1 MSRSSYQSN
10 GKPLSQQ
17 ALYQQ
22 KLRQGIYTSPSVA
35 SIGVNSNAS
44 DTAAL
49 LAASADLTVKPVYE
63 RVVASDAQYAA
74 LAAKTEEIPAW
85 KRVRDSNAD
94 AAAASARTSSMNTQ
108 SSSTYSA
115 GGTGVPSF
123 NGNTIYKAASQN
135 SASTMTSRSNPEK
148 DVMRSGLAIKSQSST
163 MDIGKISQMANKNSA
178 KSLNSRFNPELDYR
192 SGLKINNSTQFLNQK
207 EEDLAA
213 SGAAASLKHGS
224 GYSDRASAQRRSQSF
239 KAVDVVDGNLLAAAS
254 AKAQERLNSLNSSTL
269 KDFKS
274 QAQAY
279 AKALTVAQQNS
290 DERLK
295 NHQIGRIDLG
305 GGLFMT
311 QAELDNMAS
320 LIVRPIL
327 TDIDK
332 KVAVQRESDDAYKT
346 EQANLAVLH
355 QNAKQAEIL
364 QKSQEKA
371 DFELAK
377 EKRGQENEEKKSNE
391 DGLFVQHQE
400 ERNGEV
406 ETKVTELGEL
416 QAKYAQEKEALLTEK
431 QENSDRIDEE
441 EAELIDGR
449 KKELE
454 EMQAERDEILQPTL
468 DELKEENA
476 KLKDVTDA
484 RDELKNEVTAAEKVN
499 EDYEAQVAELTAK
512 LEETKAEIEKFTTDI
527 EEADTKL
534 VETTNVVDEL
544 HKTSAAELEDAE
556 KTDKELDSKLKELDE
571 QKSAHLATK
580 SSNKDEIKNLID
592 ESVKGEHKINAELPE
607 HFRKDVNEDKLRDT
621 ASLFT
626 VETPKVKEVPL
637 FEEPKVAKVE
647 KSVKAEPKPEATTP
661 KRRNGLRRLSNIFK
675 SSKDKTTKAAPVSS
689 KTTKAAVSEPSKT
702 VEDPPKPETIA
713 KKEEAKPKPTR
724 TNTNTNSTTE
734 YDDDLSLNNQSKNQ
748 GGLFKEEI

>member
-1 MSRSSYQSN
+1 MSRSIYQSN

-17 ALYQQ
+17 AIYQQ

-63 RVVASDAQYAA
+63 RVVAPEAQFAA
-74 LAAKTEEIPAW
+74 VAARTEEISAW
-85 KRVRDSNAD
+85 KRVRASDAD

-123 NGNTIYKAASQN
+123 NGNTIFKAASQN
-135 SASTMTSRSNPEK
+135 SASTMTSRTNPER
-148 DVMRSGLAIKSQSST
+148 DVMRSGLTTKSQSST
-163 MDIGKISQMANKNSA
+163 MDIGKISQMANQNSA

-192 SGLKINNSTQFLNQK
+192 SGLKINTPTQFLNQS

-254 AKAQERLNSLNSSTL
+254 AKAQERLNSLNSSTQ

-332 KVAVQRESDDAYKT
+332 KVAIQRESDDAYKT

-355 QNAKQAEIL
+355 QKAKQEVIL

-377 EKRGQENEEKKSNE
+377 EKRGQENEENKSKE
-391 DGLFVQHQE
+391 DGLFIQHQE

-406 ETKVTELGEL
+406 ETKATELSEL
-416 QAKYAQEKEALLTEK
+416 QAKYAEEKEVLLTEK
-431 QENSDRIDEE
+431 QANSDRIDEE
-441 EAELIDGR
+441 EAELIASR

-468 DELKEENA
+468 DELKEENS

-484 RDELKNEVTAAEKVN
+484 RDELKNEVTSAEKVN
-499 EDYEAQVAELTAK
+499 EEYEAQVAELTTK

-527 EEADTKL
+527 EEAETKL
-534 VETTNVVDEL
+534 AETTNVVDEL
-544 HKTSAAELEDAE
+544 HQTSAAELEDAE
-556 KTDKELDSKLKELDE
+556 KTDKELDSKLKELDG
-571 QKSAHLATK
+571 QKTAHLATK
-580 SSNKDEIKNLID
+580 SSNKDEIMNLID
-592 ESVKGEHKINAELPE
+592 ESVKDEHKINAELPE
-607 HFRKDVNEDKLRDT
+607 HFRKDINEDKLRDT
-621 ASLFT
+621 SSLFT
-626 VETPKVKEVPL
+626 IETPKVKEVPL

-647 KSVKAEPKPEATTP
+647 KAVKAESKPEVTTP
-661 KRRNGLRRLSNIFK
+661 KKKNGLRRLSNIFK
-675 SSKDKTTKAAPVSS
+675 STKDKTTKAVPISA
-689 KTTKAAVSEPSKT
+689 PSKT
-702 VEDPPKPETIA
+702 VEAPSKPETIT
-713 KKEEAKPKPTR
+713 KKQEVKSKPTR
-724 TNTNTNSTTE
+724 INSNSIME